1 MNRSLLCVTE
11 NSIQPEWLT
20 TRLLSHQLPTTFLGT
35 SLVPVLWRLHALNL
49 TQSQQACMTR
59 AKKDKRTWLHP
70 LLCKILTFSSPL
82 FLEFYFLIPVCLLVG
97 ISTWTSAT
105 ISLSIKWNSL
115 QNLYPLWKVPISIN
129 GITIVLITQ
138 NPNLWAG
145 HIWMWCV
152 RVLVSILVILT
163 S

>member
-1 MNRSLLCVTE
+1 MNRSLLRVTE
-11 NSIQPEWLT
+11 NSIQLEWLT

-59 AKKDKRTWLHP
+59 AKKGKRTWLHP
-70 LLCKILTFSSPL
+70 LLCKIFTFSSPL

-97 ISTWTSAT
+97 ISTWTSAI

-115 QNLYPLWKVPISIN
+115 KPFPSLKSPHFYEWNYHCSNNPESKPLGRPYLDV
-129 GITIVLITQ
+129 V
-138 NPNLWAG
+138 
-145 HIWMWCV
+145 C
-152 RVLVSILVILT
+152 
-163 S
+163 

>member
-97 ISTWTSAT
+97 ISTWTSAI